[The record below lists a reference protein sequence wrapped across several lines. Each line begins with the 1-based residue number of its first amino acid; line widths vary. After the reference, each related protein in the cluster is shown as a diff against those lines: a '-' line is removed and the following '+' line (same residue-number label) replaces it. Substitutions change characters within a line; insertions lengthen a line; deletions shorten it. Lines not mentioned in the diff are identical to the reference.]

1 MFNKLELVNAFN
13 DHCEYKFYTV
23 GVCSSA
29 ILISV
34 TDQQEVFNVEFIGG
48 CPGNGIAV
56 GRLVE
61 GMKLEEVIDKL
72 KGVTESIITGKMMP
86 VGTGLF
92 RTFYDRKTYDRLV
105 REKESMMDVIEEE
118 DGKSFGNNVQFNIVD
133 MIK

>member
-34 TDQQEVFNVEFIGG
+34 TDQQEVFDVEFIGG
-48 CPGNGIAV
+48 CPGNGKAV

-61 GMKLEEVIDKL
+61 GMKLEEVIEKL
-72 KGVTESIITGKMMP
+72 KGVKC
-86 VGTGLF
+86 
-92 RTFYDRKTYDRLV
+92 
-105 REKESMMDVIEEE
+105 
-118 DGKSFGNNVQFNIVD
+118 GNKFTSCADQLAIACE
-133 MIK
+133 MILETRFA